1 MTLTYAMG
9 SPSGAGSKAANN
21 AGTAGNPLVL
31 AKFPVIARPQAV
43 PPAKLSRNAVIVIAA
58 VLLHVGA
65 LWALQSGLLRR
76 AVEVLVPVQML
87 SDFIE
92 PPAPKEVPQPKPIS
106 PIIKQP
112 VLKTVVP
119 VLSPPAMPVAILDA
133 TPSPNAPTGVI
144 APQPA
149 LAPIAVPVAAVVSPP
164 AEPPAPP
171 SPPKVDLPS
180 SDADY
185 LQNAKATYP
194 AMSKR
199 LGEQGQ
205 VIHSIL
211 IGADG
216 LPLSAKLVKSSGFDR
231 LDAAAYKALMSWRY
245 APGKRNGVVAAMTYN
260 ASISFVLE

>member
-9 SPSGAGSKAANN
+9 APSGLRPSDGTN
-21 AGTAGNPLVL
+21 ASASAPMFS
-31 AKFPVIARPQAV
+31 AKFPVVARAETEIRPR
-43 PPAKLSRNAVIVIAA
+43 LSRNTLIVIAA

-87 SDFIE
+87 TDFIE
-92 PPAPKEVPQPKPIS
+92 PPAPKEVPPPKPV
-106 PIIKQP
+106 PPVMKQP
-112 VLKTVVP
+112 VLKTVTP
-119 VLSPPAMPVAILDA
+119 VLPPPPMPVAILDP

-149 LAPIAVPVAAVVSPP
+149 LAPITAPVAVVTAPP
-164 AEPPAPP
+164 AAPAAPPA
-171 SPPKVDLPS
+171 PPKVDLPS

-211 IGADG
+211 IGVDG
-216 LPLSAKLVKSSGFDR
+216 QPVSAKLVKSSGFDR
-231 LDAAAYKALMSWRY
+231 LDTAAYKALMSWRY

>member
-1 MTLTYAMG
+1 MTLTCTMG
-9 SPSGAGSKAANN
+9 SHTGAGSKAPYH
-21 AGTAGNPLVL
+21 AGTAGNPLIL
-31 AKFPVIARPQAV
+31 AKFPVINQAAAA
-43 PPAKLSRNAVIVIAA
+43 PPPRLSRNAVIVIAA

-92 PPAPKEVPQPKPIS
+92 PPAPKEAPPPKPL
-106 PIIKQP
+106 PPVIKQP
-112 VLKTVVP
+112 VLKAVVP
-119 VLSPPAMPVAILDA
+119 VLPPPPMPVAILDTA
-133 TPSPNAPTGVI
+133 PSPNAPTGVI

-149 LAPIAVPVAAVVSPP
+149 LAPINAPVAVVASPP
-164 AEPPAPP
+164 AAPPAPP
-171 SPPKVDLPS
+171 APPKVDLPS

-211 IGADG
+211 IGVDG
-216 LPLSAKLVKSSGFDR
+216 LPVSAKLVKSSGFDR

-245 APGKRNGVVAAMTYN
+245 APGKRNGVAAAMTYN